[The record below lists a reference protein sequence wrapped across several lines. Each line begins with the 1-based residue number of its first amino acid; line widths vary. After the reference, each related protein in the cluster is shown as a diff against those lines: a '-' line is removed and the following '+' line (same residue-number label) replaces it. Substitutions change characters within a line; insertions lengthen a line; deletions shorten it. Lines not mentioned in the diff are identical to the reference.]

1 MKHIIAPYKGKLV
14 NLLLDETNAE
24 HIKIESGL
32 YPTVTLSQRQQ
43 CDLELLVTGALSPL
57 TGFMNQ
63 HEYESVIEN
72 TRLTDGTVWPI
83 PYYLDLTE
91 EQADKINIG
100 DKVALHD
107 IEGFMPAVM
116 TVESKWQPDKN
127 KEADNIYGTLDS
139 EHPGVAY
146 LMNSVGKTYIGG
158 KVDAVQLPLHYDF
171 ETLRFTPKELRQ
183 HFEKSGW
190 RSIVAFHTSKPMHA
204 VHYEMTMRAS
214 KQANAHILI
223 HPVVGMAKP
232 GDLHYYSRVH
242 CYQAILKQYPKSLV
256 SLALIPIAMRMAGPR
271 EALMNAIIRQNYGC
285 THYIVGTEHAAP
297 PNVRD
302 SAKRFYTTGASQQ
315 YVKQFENDIDIKF
328 INIEE
333 LCYNE
338 DKAKFITRTD
348 NSDATM
354 SRDGRYVASSQDG
367 DAAMSRDGRYVASS
381 QDGDAAMSRDG
392 RYVASSQDGDATN
405 KRALCSSESFSNS
418 RIVNSLLMQEDIP
431 HWVTYPA
438 VLKVLQQSY
447 PARSKRGLTL
457 FFTGLSGSGK
467 STLARIIYAKFL
479 EDGKRAV
486 TLLDGDV
493 VRLNLSSEL
502 GFSKK
507 DRNIN
512 IRRIGYVASEITK
525 NRGVAICA
533 PIAPYKETRRE
544 VRNNIEEYGAFIE
557 IHVSTSLEE
566 CESRDRKGLY
576 AKARKGII
584 PEFTG
589 ISDPYDVPE
598 KPEIRID
605 TVNVSPVQAAQEIYL
620 YLIREG
626 YIG

>member
-1 MKHIIAPYKGKLV
+1 MEHLITPYKGKLI
-14 NLLLDETNAE
+14 NLLLDEADSECVKN
-24 HIKIESGL
+24 ESES
-32 YPTVTLSQRQQ
+32 YPAITLSQRQQ

-63 HEYESVIEN
+63 NDYESVVEN
-72 TRLTDGTVWPI
+72 TSLLDGTVWPI

-91 EQADKINIG
+91 EQAAGINVGDKI
-100 DKVALHD
+100 ALHD
-107 IEGFMPAVM
+107 TEGFMPAVI
-116 TVESKWQPDKN
+116 TVESKWKPDKN
-127 KEADNIYGTLDS
+127 KEAENIYGTLDS
-139 EHPGVAY
+139 EHPGVDY
-146 LMNSVGKTYIGG
+146 LLNTVGDVYIGG
-158 KVDAVQLPLHYDF
+158 KVDAIQLPFHYDF
-171 ETLRFTPKELRQ
+171 ETLRYTPLELRQ
-183 HFEKSGW
+183 HFDKLGW

-223 HPVVGMAKP
+223 QPVVGMAKP

-242 CYQAILKQYPKSLV
+242 CYEAILKQYPKSLV
-256 SLALIPIAMRMAGPR
+256 TLALIPMAMRMAGPR

-285 THYIVGTEHAAP
+285 THYIVGTEHAGP

-302 SAKRFYTTGASQQ
+302 SGKRFYVTGASQQ
-315 YVKQFENDIDIKF
+315 YVKQFENDIDIK
-328 INIEE
+328 IIDIEE
-333 LCYNE
+333 LCYDE
-338 DKAKFITRTD
+338 DKGQFITRTD
-348 NSDATM
+348 TKQ
-354 SRDGRYVASSQDG
+354 V
-367 DAAMSRDGRYVASS
+367 
-381 QDGDAAMSRDG
+381 
-392 RYVASSQDGDATN
+392 
-405 KRALCSSESFSNS
+405 LCSSESFSNT
-418 RIVNSLLMQEDIP
+418 RILNSLLKQEEIP
-431 HWVTYPA
+431 EWVTFPE
-438 VLKVLQQSY
+438 VLAALRQSY
-447 PARSKRGLTL
+447 PSRSQRGLTL

-467 STLARIIYAKFL
+467 STLARIIYAKFI
-479 EDGKRAV
+479 EEGKRPV

-507 DRNIN
+507 DRNTN

-533 PIAPYKETRRE
+533 PIAPYKEIRRE
-544 VRNNIEEYGAFIE
+544 VRNKIEEYGSFIE

-598 KPEIRID
+598 KPEIRVD
-605 TVNVSPVQAAQEIYL
+605 TVDVSPMQAAQDIYL

-626 YIG
+626 YIGQ

>member
-1 MKHIIAPYKGKLV
+1 MEHLITPYKGELV
-14 NLLLDETNAE
+14 NLLLDDSVAENAKNDAQSYRS
-24 HIKIESGL
+24 I
-32 YPTVTLSQRQQ
+32 TLTQRQQ
-43 CDLELLVTGALSPL
+43 CDLEMLATGALSPL
-57 TGFMNQ
+57 KGFMSQ
-63 HEYESVIEN
+63 QAYESVLDK
-72 TRLTDGTVWPI
+72 TSLLDGTLWPI
-83 PYYLDLTE
+83 PYYLDLTA
-91 EQADKINIG
+91 EQAEPINIG
-100 DKVALHD
+100 DKIALHD
-107 IEGFMPAVM
+107 AEGFMPAIL
-116 TVESKWQPDKN
+116 TVESKWTPDKN
-127 KEADNIYGTLDS
+127 KEAEKIYGTKDR

-146 LMNSVGKTYIGG
+146 LLDTVGEVYIGG
-158 KVDAVQLPLHYDF
+158 KIDAVQLPYSYDF
-171 ETLRFTPKELRQ
+171 ETLRFTPLELRQ
-183 HFEKSGW
+183 YFDKLGW

-204 VHYEMTMRAS
+204 VHYEMTLRAS

-256 SLALIPIAMRMAGPR
+256 ALALIPIAMRMAGPR

-285 THYIVGTEHAAP
+285 THYIVGTEHAGP

-302 SAKRFYTTGASQQ
+302 SAKRFYPTGASQQ
-315 YVKQFENDIDIKF
+315 YVEKYKADLDIEI

-333 LCYNE
+333 LCYDE
-338 DKAKFITRTD
+338 DKERFIAK
-348 NSDATM
+348 S
-354 SRDGRYVASSQDG
+354 
-367 DAAMSRDGRYVASS
+367 
-381 QDGDAAMSRDG
+381 
-392 RYVASSQDGDATN
+392 TN
-405 KRALCSSESFSNS
+405 KNALCSSESFSNS
-418 RIVNSLLMQEDIP
+418 RVLSALLKQEEIP
-431 HWVTYPA
+431 KWVSFPEVITA
-438 VLKVLQQSY
+438 LKQSY
-447 PARSKRGLTL
+447 PPRSKQGLTL

-467 STLARIIYAKFL
+467 STLARIIYAKFI
-479 EDGKRAV
+479 EEGKRPV

-507 DRNIN
+507 DRNTN

-533 PIAPYKETRRE
+533 PIAPYRDIRRE
-544 VRNNIEEYGAFIE
+544 VRSKIEEYGVFIE

-566 CESRDRKGLY
+566 CEKRDRKGLY

-598 KPEIRID
+598 NPEIQVD
-605 TVNVSPVQAAQEIYL
+605 TKNVSPVQAAQDIYL

-626 YIG
+626 YIGNA

>member
-1 MKHIIAPYKGKLV
+1 MEHLIPPYKGKLI
-14 NLLLDETNAE
+14 NLLLDEADSE
-24 HIKIESGL
+24 RIKKESES
-32 YPTVTLSQRQQ
+32 YPAITLTQRQH

-63 HEYESVIEN
+63 QEYESVVEN
-72 TRLTDGTVWPI
+72 TALLDGTVWPL

-91 EQADKINIG
+91 EQAAGINVG

-107 IEGFMPAVM
+107 MEGFMPAVI
-116 TVESKWQPDKN
+116 TVESKWQPDKS
-127 KEADNIYGTLDS
+127 KEAENIYGTLDT
-139 EHPGVAY
+139 EHPAVDY
-146 LMNSVGKTYIGG
+146 LMNSVGKTCIGG
-158 KVDAVQLPLHYDF
+158 KVDAVQLPSYYDF
-171 ETLRFTPKELRQ
+171 QALRFTPKELRQ
-183 HFEKSGW
+183 HFDKLGW

-242 CYQAILKQYPKSLV
+242 CYEAILKQYPKSLV
-256 SLALIPIAMRMAGPR
+256 SLALIPMAMRMAGPR

-285 THYIVGTEHAAP
+285 THYIVGTEHAGP

-302 SAKRFYTTGASQQ
+302 SGKRFYVTGASQQ
-315 YVKQFENDIDIKF
+315 YLKQFENDIEIKI

-333 LCYNE
+333 LCYDE
-338 DKAKFITRTD
+338 SKEKFVTRTGND
-348 NSDATM
+348 
-354 SRDGRYVASSQDG
+354 QP
-367 DAAMSRDGRYVASS
+367 
-381 QDGDAAMSRDG
+381 
-392 RYVASSQDGDATN
+392 
-405 KRALCSSESFSNS
+405 LCSSESFSNS
-418 RIVNSLLMQEDIP
+418 LILNSLLKQEEIP
-431 HWVTYPA
+431 EWVTFPE
-438 VLKVLQQSY
+438 VLHALQQSY
-447 PARSKRGLTL
+447 PPRSKQGLTL

-467 STLARIIYAKFL
+467 STLARIIYAKFI
-479 EDGKRAV
+479 EEGKRPV

-507 DRNIN
+507 DRNTN

-533 PIAPYKETRRE
+533 PIAPYKEIRRE
-544 VRNNIEEYGAFIE
+544 VRDKIEEYGSFIE

-589 ISDPYDVPE
+589 ISDPYDIPE

-605 TVNVSPVQAAQEIYL
+605 TVDVSPVQAAQDIYL

-626 YIG
+626 YIGQ

>member
-1 MKHIIAPYKGKLV
+1 MEQLIPPYKGKLI
-14 NLLLDETNAE
+14 NLSLNEADAE
-24 HIKIESGL
+24 RVKKESES
-32 YPTVTLSQRQQ
+32 YPAITLSQRQN

-63 HEYESVIEN
+63 QEYESVVEN
-72 TRLTDGTVWPI
+72 TALLDGTVWPL
-83 PYYLDLTE
+83 PYYLDLSE
-91 EQADKINIG
+91 EQAAAINVG

-107 IEGFMPAVM
+107 SEGFMPAVI

-127 KEADNIYGTLDS
+127 KEAENIYGTLDTA
-139 EHPGVAY
+139 HPGVDY
-146 LMNSVGKTYIGG
+146 LMNSVGNVYIGG
-158 KVDAVQLPLHYDF
+158 KIDAVQLPLHYDF
-171 ETLRFTPKELRQ
+171 QALRYTPAELRQ
-183 HFEKSGW
+183 HFDKLGW

-242 CYQAILKQYPKSLV
+242 CYEAILKQYPKSLV
-256 SLALIPIAMRMAGPR
+256 SLALIPMAMRMAGPR

-285 THYIVGTEHAAP
+285 THYIVGTEHAGP

-302 SAKRFYTTGASQQ
+302 SGKRFYVTGASQQ
-315 YVKQFENDIDIKF
+315 YVKQFENDIEIKI

-333 LCYNE
+333 LCYDE
-338 DKAKFITRTD
+338 SKEQFIARTD
-348 NSDATM
+348 SK
-354 SRDGRYVASSQDG
+354 Q
-367 DAAMSRDGRYVASS
+367 
-381 QDGDAAMSRDG
+381 
-392 RYVASSQDGDATN
+392 
-405 KRALCSSESFSNS
+405 ALCSSESFSNS
-418 RIVNSLLMQEDIP
+418 RILNSLLKQEEIP
-431 HWVTYPA
+431 EWVTFPE
-438 VLKVLQQSY
+438 VLSALQQSY
-447 PARSKRGLTL
+447 PPRSKQGLTL

-467 STLARIIYAKFL
+467 STLARIIYAKFI
-479 EDGKRAV
+479 EEGKRPV

-507 DRNIN
+507 DRNTN

-533 PIAPYKETRRE
+533 PIAPYKEIRRE
-544 VRNNIEEYGAFIE
+544 VRNKIEEYGSFIE

-605 TVNVSPVQAAQEIYL
+605 TVNVSPMQAAQDIYL

-626 YIG
+626 YIGQ

>member
-1 MKHIIAPYKGKLV
+1 MEHLIPPYKGKLI
-14 NLLLDETNAE
+14 NLLLEEADSERV
-24 HIKIESGL
+24 KKESESC
-32 YPTVTLSQRQQ
+32 PAITLTQRQH

-63 HEYESVIEN
+63 QEYESVVDN
-72 TRLTDGTVWPI
+72 TSLLDGTVWPI
-83 PYYLDLTE
+83 PYYLDLSE
-91 EQADKINIG
+91 EQAAGINIG

-107 IEGFMPAVM
+107 MEGFMPAVI
-116 TVESKWQPDKN
+116 TVESKWSPDKN
-127 KEADNIYGTLDS
+127 KEAENIYGTLDTA
-139 EHPGVAY
+139 HPGVDY
-146 LMNSVGKTYIGG
+146 LMNSVGKVYIGG
-158 KVDAVQLPLHYDF
+158 KVDAVQLPSHYDF
-171 ETLRFTPKELRQ
+171 QALRFTPKELRQ
-183 HFEKSGW
+183 HFDKLGW

-242 CYQAILKQYPKSLV
+242 CYEAILKQYPKSLV
-256 SLALIPIAMRMAGPR
+256 SLALIPMAMRMAGPR

-285 THYIVGTEHAAP
+285 THYIVGTEHAGP

-302 SAKRFYTTGASQQ
+302 SGKRFYVTGASQQ
-315 YVKQFENDIDIKF
+315 YVKQFENDIDIKI

-333 LCYNE
+333 LCYDE
-338 DKAKFITRTD
+338 AKEKFVTRTG
-348 NSDATM
+348 NM
-354 SRDGRYVASSQDG
+354 STDGRYIARSQEG
-367 DAAMSRDGRYVASS
+367 GANEQV
-381 QDGDAAMSRDG
+381 
-392 RYVASSQDGDATN
+392 
-405 KRALCSSESFSNS
+405 LCSSESFSNS
-418 RIVNSLLMQEDIP
+418 RILNSLLKQEEIP
-431 HWVTYPA
+431 EWVTFPE
-438 VLKVLQQSY
+438 VLNALLQSY
-447 PARSKRGLTL
+447 PPRSKQGLTL

-467 STLARIIYAKFL
+467 STLARIIYAKFI
-479 EDGKRAV
+479 EEGKRPV

-507 DRNIN
+507 DRNTN

-533 PIAPYKETRRE
+533 PIAPYKEIRRE
-544 VRNNIEEYGAFIE
+544 VRDKIEEYGSFIE

-589 ISDPYDVPE
+589 ISDPYDIPE
-598 KPEIRID
+598 KPEIRVD
-605 TVNVSPVQAAQEIYL
+605 TVDVSPVQAAQDIYL

-626 YIG
+626 YIGQ

>member
-1 MKHIIAPYKGKLV
+1 MEHLIPPYKGKLI
-14 NLLLDETNAE
+14 NLLLDEAE
-24 HIKIESGL
+24 AERIKVESES
-32 YPTVTLSQRQQ
+32 YPSITLSQRQN

-63 HEYESVIEN
+63 QEYESVVEN
-72 TRLTDGTVWPI
+72 TALLDGTAWPI

-91 EQADKINIG
+91 EQAAGINVGDKI
-100 DKVALHD
+100 ALHD
-107 IEGFMPAVM
+107 MEGFMPAVI

-127 KEADNIYGTLDS
+127 KEAENIYGTLDT
-139 EHPGVAY
+139 EHPGVDY
-146 LMNSVGKTYIGG
+146 LLNTVGDVYIGG
-158 KVDAVQLPLHYDF
+158 KVDAVQLPFHYDF
-171 ETLRFTPKELRQ
+171 ETLRYTPLELRQ
-183 HFEKSGW
+183 HFDKLGW

-242 CYQAILKQYPKSLV
+242 CYEAVLKQYPKSLV
-256 SLALIPIAMRMAGPR
+256 SLALIPMAMRMAGPR

-285 THYIVGTEHAAP
+285 THYIVGTEHAGP

-302 SAKRFYTTGASQQ
+302 SGKRFYVTGASQQ
-315 YVKQFENDIDIKF
+315 YVKQFANDIDIEV

-333 LCYNE
+333 LCYDE
-338 DKAKFITRTD
+338 DKGQFITRTG
-348 NSDATM
+348 TK
-354 SRDGRYVASSQDG
+354 Q
-367 DAAMSRDGRYVASS
+367 
-381 QDGDAAMSRDG
+381 
-392 RYVASSQDGDATN
+392 
-405 KRALCSSESFSNS
+405 ALCSSESFSNT
-418 RIVNSLLMQEDIP
+418 RILNSLLKQEEIP
-431 HWVTYPA
+431 EWVTFPE
-438 VLKVLQQSY
+438 VLAALRQSY
-447 PARSKRGLTL
+447 PSRSQRGLTL

-467 STLARIIYAKFL
+467 STLARIIYAKFI
-479 EDGKRAV
+479 EEGKRPV

-507 DRNIN
+507 DRNTN

-533 PIAPYKETRRE
+533 PIAPYKEIRRE
-544 VRNNIEEYGAFIE
+544 VRNKIEEYGSFIE

-598 KPEIRID
+598 KPEIRVD
-605 TVNVSPVQAAQEIYL
+605 TVDVSPMQAAQDIYL

-626 YIG
+626 YIGQ

>member
-1 MKHIIAPYKGKLV
+1 MEHLITPYKGKLI
-14 NLLLDETNAE
+14 NLLLDEADSE
-24 HIKIESGL
+24 RIKKESES
-32 YPTVTLSQRQQ
+32 YPAITLSQRQQ

-63 HEYESVIEN
+63 HEYESVVEN
-72 TRLTDGTVWPI
+72 TTLLDGTVWPL
-83 PYYLDLTE
+83 PYYLDLSE
-91 EQADKINIG
+91 EQAAKINVG

-107 IEGFMPAVM
+107 VEGFMPAVM

-127 KEADNIYGTLDS
+127 KEAENIYGTLDT
-139 EHPGVAY
+139 EHPGVDY
-146 LMNSVGKTYIGG
+146 LMNSVGKVYIGG
-158 KVDAVQLPLHYDF
+158 KVDAVQLPSHYDF
-171 ETLRFTPKELRQ
+171 ETLRFTAKELRQ
-183 HFEKSGW
+183 HFDKLGW

-204 VHYEMTMRAS
+204 VHVEMTMRAS

-256 SLALIPIAMRMAGPR
+256 SLALIPMAMRMAGPR

-285 THYIVGTEHAAP
+285 THYIVGTEHAGP

-302 SAKRFYTTGASQQ
+302 SGKRFYVTGASQQ
-315 YVKQFENDIDIKF
+315 YVKQFENAIDIKI

-333 LCYNE
+333 LCYDE
-338 DKAKFITRTD
+338 EKEKFITRID
-348 NSDATM
+348 SM
-354 SRDGRYVASSQDG
+354 Q
-367 DAAMSRDGRYVASS
+367 
-381 QDGDAAMSRDG
+381 
-392 RYVASSQDGDATN
+392 
-405 KRALCSSESFSNS
+405 ALCSSESFSNS
-418 RIVNSLLMQEDIP
+418 RIVNSLLKQEDIP

-438 VLKVLQQSY
+438 VLRALQQSY

-479 EDGKRAV
+479 EEGKRAV

-533 PIAPYKETRRE
+533 PIAPYKDTRRE
-544 VRNNIEEYGAFIE
+544 VRNNIEEYGAFVE

-589 ISDPYDVPE
+589 ISDPYDIPE
-598 KPEIRID
+598 NPEIRID

>member
-1 MKHIIAPYKGKLV
+1 MEHLISPYKGKLI
-14 NLLLDETNAE
+14 NLLLDETASDR
-24 HIKIESGL
+24 IKKESES
-32 YPTVTLSQRQQ
+32 YQSITLSQRQQ

-63 HEYESVIEN
+63 QEYESVVEN
-72 TRLTDGTVWPI
+72 TSLVDGTVWPI

-91 EQADKINIG
+91 QQAARINVG

-107 IEGFMPAVM
+107 IEGFMPAVI

-127 KEADNIYGTLDS
+127 KEAISIYGTLDT
-139 EHPGVAY
+139 EHPGVDY
-146 LMNSVGKTYIGG
+146 LMNSVGKVYIGG

-183 HFEKSGW
+183 HFDKTGW

-204 VHYEMTMRAS
+204 VHYEMTIRAS

-223 HPVVGMAKP
+223 QPVVGMAKP

-285 THYIVGTEHAAP
+285 THYIVGTEHAGP

-302 SAKRFYTTGASQQ
+302 SGKRFYVTGASQQ
-315 YVKQFENDIDIKF
+315 YVKQFENDIDIK
-328 INIEE
+328 IVNIEE
-333 LCYNE
+333 LCYDE
-338 DKAKFITRTD
+338 DKEKFITRTD
-348 NSDATM
+348 SE
-354 SRDGRYVASSQDG
+354 Q
-367 DAAMSRDGRYVASS
+367 
-381 QDGDAAMSRDG
+381 
-392 RYVASSQDGDATN
+392 
-405 KRALCSSESFSNS
+405 ALCSSESFSNT
-418 RIVNSLLMQEDIP
+418 RIVNSLLKQEEIP

-438 VLKVLQQSY
+438 VLRALQQSY
-447 PARSKRGLTL
+447 PPRAKRGLTL

-479 EDGKRAV
+479 EEGKRPV

-533 PIAPYKETRRE
+533 PIAPYKDTRRE

-589 ISDPYDVPE
+589 ISDPYDIPE
-598 KPEIRID
+598 NPEIRID
-605 TVNVSPVQAAQEIYL
+605 TVDVSPVQAAQEIYL

>member
-1 MKHIIAPYKGKLV
+1 MDHLITPYKGELV
-14 NLLLDETNAE
+14 NLLLDESDAE
-24 HIKIESGL
+24 HVKIESES
-32 YPTVTLSQRQQ
+32 YPAITLTQRQQ

-63 HEYESVIEN
+63 KEYESVIDN
-72 TRLTDGTVWPI
+72 TILTDGTVWPI
-83 PYYLDLTE
+83 PYYLDLSH
-91 EQADKINIG
+91 EQAEKISVG
-100 DKVALHD
+100 DVIALRD
-107 IEGFMPAVM
+107 VEGFMPAVM
-116 TVESKWQPDKN
+116 TVESKWMPDKN
-127 KEADNIYGTLDS
+127 MEAENIYGTSDT
-139 EHPGVAY
+139 EHPGVEY
-146 LMNSVGKTYIGG
+146 LLNTVGDVYIGG
-158 KVDAVQLPLHYDF
+158 KVDAIQLPFNYDF
-171 ETLRFTPKELRQ
+171 ETLRYTPLELRQ
-183 HFEKSGW
+183 HFEKLGW

-242 CYQAILKQYPKSLV
+242 CYEAILKQYPKSLV
-256 SLALIPIAMRMAGPR
+256 SLALIPMAMRMAGPR

-285 THYIVGTEHAAP
+285 THYIVGTEHAGP

-302 SAKRFYTTGASQQ
+302 SGKRFYATGSSQKYVEQ
-315 YVKQFENDIDIKF
+315 YKDDIDIEI

-333 LCYNE
+333 LCYDE
-338 DKAKFITRTD
+338 DKEKFVTR
-348 NSDATM
+348 
-354 SRDGRYVASSQDG
+354 SSTKQ
-367 DAAMSRDGRYVASS
+367 
-381 QDGDAAMSRDG
+381 
-392 RYVASSQDGDATN
+392 
-405 KRALCSSESFSNS
+405 ALCSSESFSNT
-418 RIVNSLLMQEDIP
+418 RILNSLLKEEDIP
-431 HWVTYPA
+431 GWVTFPE
-438 VLKVLQQSY
+438 VLEALRQSY
-447 PARSKRGLTL
+447 PPRSKQGLTL
-457 FFTGLSGSGK
+457 FFTGFSGSGK
-467 STLARIIYAKFL
+467 STLARIIYAKFI
-479 EDGKRAV
+479 EEGKRPV

-512 IRRIGYVASEITK
+512 VRRIGYVASEITK

-533 PIAPYKETRRE
+533 PIAPYSEIRRE
-544 VRNNIEEYGAFIE
+544 VRRKIEEYGSFIE
-557 IHVSTSLEE
+557 IHVSTSIEE

-598 KPEIRID
+598 NPEIRVD
-605 TVNVSPVQAAQEIYL
+605 TKDMSPMQAAQDIYL

-626 YIG
+626 YISNS